1 METFGTNNCPCGNM
15 NTRCIVGDESSHS
28 HDGDSDDSSSDD
40 MARRDRLLQS
50 DSSSADQT
58 FTECFNGAERNSL
71 PGTELCGD
79 CKTACHCNDSED
91 TPSGPC
97 KGECSDKFGVT
108 NCMCGNNRCIEG
120 DESSHSHD
128 GSASD
133 DQTFEECMAGV
144 ERNSLPG
151 TEECGDCKVACH
163 CNDSEDTPSG
173 PCKGACGD
181 TFGVTN
187 CMCGNNRCIEGDES
201 SHSHDGSASDEQTF
215 EECMAG
221 VERNSLPGTEE
232 CGDCKVAC
240 QCN

>member
-1 METFGTNNCPCGNM
+1 MGPC
-15 NTRCIVGDESSHS
+15 T
-28 HDGDSDDSSSDD
+28 
-40 MARRDRLLQS
+40 
-50 DSSSADQT
+50 
-58 FTECFNGAERNSL
+58 GA
-71 PGTELCGD
+71 CGD
-79 CKTACHCNDSED
+79 T
-91 TPSGPC
+91 
-97 KGECSDKFGVT
+97 FGVT

-133 DQTFEECMAGV
+133 DQTFEECMAGG

-240 QCN
+240 QCNDSEDTPSGPCKGACGDTFGVTNC